1 MEKILKSMSID
12 DLRINLNLYNE
23 EIRKT
28 NQSYRLKMLESRK
41 KVYQKELS
49 KRMDEKGIISKR
61 IFSY

>member
-28 NQSYRLKMLESRK
+28 NQSYRLEMLESRK